1 MQLRTERDVVIGH
14 TSRWFA
20 HSEWNVERFAHE
32 RLAPA
37 LAAHGLIE
45 PLDDP
50 QGVAEYQRTRK
61 NWAMR
66 VGRIFNESQPFPL
79 EWKWVWLSCL
89 PEEYQHRARRELLAM
104 AGCFDVRLPEFIAGA
119 EVTATPA
126 RLGVVMQEIADFVS
140 AAGPAHDGRYD
151 RNEDPAEVDR
161 MLGEGLDL
169 LGALANELYSL
180 SAGTGRPLPLLLLS
194 RVAKGE

>member
-1 MQLRTERDVVIGH
+1 MGMRTERDVLIDQ
-14 TSRWFA
+14 TSRWFT
-20 HSEWNVERFAHE
+20 HSDWSIDRFALE

-37 LAAHGLIE
+37 LSAAGQVDLG
-45 PLDDP
+45 DP
-50 QGVAEYQRTRK
+50 QDVAEYQRLRRA
-61 NWAMR
+61 WGVR

-89 PEEYQHRARRELLAM
+89 PEEYQQRARRELLAM

-119 EVTATPA
+119 EVAATPA
-126 RLGVVMQEIADFVS
+126 RLGLVMQEVADFVS
-140 AAGPAHDGRYD
+140 AAEPAHDGRYD
-151 RNEDPAEVDR
+151 RNEDPVKVDR

-169 LGALANELYSL
+169 LSALANELYSL

-194 RVAKGE
+194 RIKGE